1 MEQDQQIQELQ
12 KRIKELKSDCIHE
25 FMQLCDL
32 KDLLRKYFKLKKKIK
47 NKEQQIKELL

>member
-1 MEQDQQIQELQ
+1 MDKDKQINELQ

-32 KDLLRKYFKLKKKIK
+32 KDLLRKYFKLKKKMK
-47 NKEQQIKELL
+47 NKEQEIKELL